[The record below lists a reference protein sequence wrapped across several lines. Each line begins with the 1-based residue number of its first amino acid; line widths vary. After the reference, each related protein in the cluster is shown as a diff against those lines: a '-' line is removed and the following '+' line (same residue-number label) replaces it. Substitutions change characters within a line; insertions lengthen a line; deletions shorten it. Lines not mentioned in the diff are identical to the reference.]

1 MKRSSLLLSFSLL
14 LAGCGQAAAP
24 ESDVEACE
32 HLQEGPAV
40 AVTAAATAD
49 AVAPSVSEPHK
60 RYDVAL
66 VSVSGG
72 KGGSVSFASSDQ
84 GHHVLYLSTDVPVE
98 VRDGSG
104 AVVAFE
110 STATSISSCG
120 EVKSKR
126 ELELGV
132 GTYRITFGP
141 TPTASV
147 SLVMEYAGEGHAH

>member
-1 MKRSSLLLSFSLL
+1 MKRSSLVLSLSLL
-14 LAGCGQAAAP
+14 FAGCGQPAAP
-24 ESDVEACE
+24 EADVEACE

-49 AVAPSVSEPHK
+49 GAAPTVSEPHK

-66 VSVSGG
+66 VDVAGG
-72 KGGSVSFASSDQ
+72 KGGTVTFAAAEE
-84 GHHVLYLSTDVPVE
+84 GHHALYLSADVPVE

-110 STATSISSCG
+110 KSATSVSSCT

-132 GTYRITFGP
+132 GTYRVTFGP
-141 TPTASV
+141 TAVPSV
-147 SLVMEYAGEGHAH
+147 SLVVEHVGEEHEH

>member
-1 MKRSSLLLSFSLL
+1 MKRSSVLLSLSLV

-24 ESDVEACE
+24 ESDIEACE

-40 AVTAAATAD
+40 AVTANATAD
-49 AVAPSVSEPHK
+49 GAAPSVSEPHK

-66 VSVSGG
+66 VDVTGG
-72 KGGSVSFASSDQ
+72 RGGTVSFASADE
-84 GHHVLYLSTDVPVE
+84 GHHVLYLSADVPVE

-104 AVVAFE
+104 AVVDFE
-110 STATSISSCG
+110 ATATSISSCT

-126 ELELGV
+126 ELDLGV

-141 TPTASV
+141 TATPSV
-147 SLVMEYAGEGHAH
+147 SLVMEYAGEEHAH